1 MVTSIVKSNIT
12 WHCTLIQ
19 EMNGKFSGKG
29 RSVKYDK
36 SPKWYV
42 KYRMCCLIVV
52 GFGFFAIRWRLGRIE
67 MHVVYAANVKGRE
80 SLLATQPTFSQI
92 KEVNQGPNNTF
103 PCIRLYDGRH
113 LSNQHVLSLFLKATL
128 KTWMYAFTYIYIHF
142 FYTSSHQ
149 IWIFSSAIKA

>member
-67 MHVVYAANVKGRE
+67 MHVVYAANVKGRG

-92 KEVNQGPNNTF
+92 KGANHGPNNTF
-103 PCIRLYDGRH
+103 PCSQTVWWYGPPDHLWQ

-128 KTWMYAFTYIYIHF
+128 ITWMCAFTYIVLYIL
-142 FYTSSHQ
+142 
-149 IWIFSSAIKA
+149 IG

>member
-1 MVTSIVKSNIT
+1 MD
-12 WHCTLIQ
+12 L
-19 EMNGKFSGKG
+19 FSRKG

-67 MHVVYAANVKGRE
+67 MHVVYAANVKGRRE

-128 KTWMYAFTYIYIHF
+128 KTWMYAFTYIYIHCF
-142 FYTSSHQ
+142 IHPPIRFEYFHQ
-149 IWIFSSAIKA
+149 PLRLKRLRVKI